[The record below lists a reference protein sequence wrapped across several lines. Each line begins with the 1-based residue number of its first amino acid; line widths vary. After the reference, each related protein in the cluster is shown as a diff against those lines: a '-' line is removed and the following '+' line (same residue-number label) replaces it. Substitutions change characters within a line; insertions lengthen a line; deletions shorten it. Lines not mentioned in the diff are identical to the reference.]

1 MQEDAMSFL
10 SHPESPS
17 RYLMWA
23 AIVALTT
30 LLLGLDPAHSQEPD
44 VKAVLEQEEA
54 QKEAPAAS
62 EGAPRGPLDELNRGT
77 PRSSYLG
84 LAEAAREG
92 DYERAAE
99 YLDLRNLPEEVLEIG
114 GPEIARRLKIV
125 LDRALW
131 IDVDTLSTDP
141 QGVSDDGL
149 PPYRDSLG
157 RIEIDGK
164 PTHIYLQRVPREDG
178 VSIWKISNATIGKV
192 PELHEIYGYGPIGE
206 RLSKAMPDFELLGLQ
221 TWQWLMLIGLLG
233 IGYLVALVPT
243 WFVDR
248 LLRRRQTGL
257 GDELARLVSGPIRW
271 LIAVVLTRSWIDVIH
286 PGVTA
291 RAWME
296 GHTILTIMVAWVM
309 IALVGV
315 FHRQWSRQL
324 EASGRIQAVV
334 LARPA
339 ANVLRVLIVVIA
351 VMIWLENLGFRATT
365 LIAGLGIG
373 GLAVALAAQKPIE
386 NLIGAITLFA
396 SAPVRV
402 GDFCR
407 YGDKIGTVE
416 EIGLRATKIRTL
428 GRTAVYVPN
437 TAFADMQLENFA
449 ERDRVWYH
457 PTIRLRYDT
466 TPNQVRFVLVE
477 IRRML
482 YSHPKVDPEPARV
495 RFIGYGDGSLDLEI
509 FAYVLAPDWNQ
520 YLEVAEDLNLRTMDI
535 IEQAGTALAHPA
547 QTVSLEQGRRPNEE
561 AARTAEAKVEAWRR
575 EGQLFLPSFPEQKI
589 SELRGTLPYPPEG
602 SATPAAT

>member
-1 MQEDAMSFL
+1 
-10 SHPESPS
+10 
-17 RYLMWA
+17 
-23 AIVALTT
+23 
-30 LLLGLDPAHSQEPD
+30 
-44 VKAVLEQEEA
+44 
-54 QKEAPAAS
+54 
-62 EGAPRGPLDELNRGT
+62 
-77 PRSSYLG
+77 
-84 LAEAAREG
+84 
-92 DYERAAE
+92 
-99 YLDLRNLPEEVLEIG
+99 
-114 GPEIARRLKIV
+114 
-125 LDRALW
+125 
-131 IDVDTLSTDP
+131 
-141 QGVSDDGL
+141 
-149 PPYRDSLG
+149 
-157 RIEIDGK
+157 
-164 PTHIYLQRVPREDG
+164 
-178 VSIWKISNATIGKV
+178 
-192 PELHEIYGYGPIGE
+192 
-206 RLSKAMPDFELLGLQ
+206 
-221 TWQWLMLIGLLG
+221 
-233 IGYLVALVPT
+233 
-243 WFVDR
+243 
-248 LLRRRQTGL
+248 
-257 GDELARLVSGPIRW
+257 
-271 LIAVVLTRSWIDVIH
+271 
-286 PGVTA
+286 
-291 RAWME
+291 
-296 GHTILTIMVAWVM
+296 
-309 IALVGV
+309 
-315 FHRQWSRQL
+315 L